1 VQVKFNDLQ
10 SFILTEELDPHPS
23 SLKSLEETSSPLLEI
38 LPEHGSS
45 QRFSHE
51 IYLETHYRTRHASK
65 DTMKVRPAH
74 TGY

>member
-1 VQVKFNDLQ
+1 MQVKFNDLQ

-51 IYLETHYRTRHASK
+51 IYLETHTI
-65 DTMKVRPAH
+65 VRDMLVKIQ
-74 TGY
+74 

>member
-1 VQVKFNDLQ
+1 MQVKINVLQ
-10 SFILTEELDPHPS
+10 SFILTEELDPHP

-45 QRFSHE
+45 KRFSHE

-74 TGY
+74 IGY